1 MKKHIIITLI
11 LLLATAYVTVVYFK
25 NLNPPGSNTS
35 RVMRTIPGNASIIFE
50 FNNDSSFYDIFK
62 GNPLFAT
69 VTGRQVLGQ
78 LDTLRQ
84 QLLQNQLLSK
94 YFSGQNVFISVHP
107 TQTRNIELLITLSA
121 SNGFGPAVID
131 QLVKQPGSGLL
142 ITPLKAGTKEGYTF
156 YINALK
162 KRFYL
167 ISNDHNIYS
176 GSFSKELI
184 NEVSA
189 NKKTDT
195 APSFALLSEQQ
206 NANSLA
212 NVYVNYSQL
221 DALFDCLFSNKNT
234 DIFKSFRLLSGHSA
248 LSLNYKTDAL
258 MFNGETTVQ
267 VNEAISYLNLFANQQ
282 PVNNQLKDIFPS
294 TTAYST
300 NLAVSDPLGFSKDLS
315 GWYTK
320 AGLKKEERQLFNKIQ
335 AETGTDLKKRFYN
348 LLGNEF
354 AIVTTRYFEK
364 LAIISLKDG
373 SKMNTLLMNVS
384 KITDENSGQLSYDK
398 LPFFLLGD
406 AFSIFRHPY
415 YLIIDN
421 YLILANSINELKSY
435 DDSYLNRKFLSKNQQ
450 YGQFDNLLSAQS
462 NVTFM
467 LIFKNAEQ
475 ILKRDMEP
483 EDFNS
488 FQKQESGWKNFYG
501 ISWQLSAAKKNYY
514 TNFCLKLNTDTVL
527 VKN

>member
-1 MKKHIIITLI
+1 MRKHLIITLI
-11 LLLATAYVTVVYFK
+11 LLLATAYITVVYFK

-35 RVMRTIPGNASIIFE
+35 RVMHEIPGNASVIFE

-62 GNPLFAT
+62 GNPLFAA
-69 VTGRQVLGQ
+69 VTGRQILGQ

-84 QLLQNQLLSK
+84 QLLQNKLLSK

-107 TQTRNIELLITLSA
+107 TQTKNIALLVTLPASA
-121 SNGFGPAVID
+121 DFDPAIFD
-131 QLVKQPGSGLL
+131 QLAKQPGNGILV
-142 ITPLKAGTKEGYTF
+142 TPLQAGAKHGCTL

-167 ISNDHNIYS
+167 VKNEFNIYS
-176 GSFSKELI
+176 GSFSKDLV
-184 NEVSA
+184 NEVA
-189 NKKTDT
+189 LIKKTDS

-212 NVYVNYSQL
+212 SIYVNYSEL
-221 DALFDCLFSNKNT
+221 DPLFDCIFRNKNT

-267 VNEAISYLNLFANQQ
+267 VNETISYLNLFANQQ

-300 NLAVSDPLGFSKDLS
+300 SLAVSNQVSFSKSLS
-315 GWYTK
+315 DWYTK
-320 AGLKKEERQLFNKIQ
+320 AGYKKEEGQLFNKIQ
-335 AETGTDLKKRFYN
+335 AETGTDLKKRFYA

-354 AIVTTRYFEK
+354 AIITTRYFEK

-384 KITDENSGQLSYDK
+384 KMTDENSGQLSYDK
-398 LPFFLLGD
+398 LPFF
-406 AFSIFRHPY
+406 Y
-415 YLIIDN
+415 
-421 YLILANSINELKSY
+421 
-435 DDSYLNRKFLSKNQQ
+435 
-450 YGQFDNLLSAQS
+450 
-462 NVTFM
+462 
-467 LIFKNAEQ
+467 
-475 ILKRDMEP
+475 
-483 EDFNS
+483 
-488 FQKQESGWKNFYG
+488 
-501 ISWQLSAAKKNYY
+501 
-514 TNFCLKLNTDTVL
+514 
-527 VKN
+527 